1 MDIKMIAVDLDGT
14 LFTNSK
20 EILPETLSALERA
33 SAMGIEIVPATGR
46 PFHGVSEKVTGLEF
60 VNYILT
66 CNGAAIYNRHTGECL
81 YEQPMSWEKGA
92 EILTALKGLNISIDA
107 FINGYSYKERS
118 QINFIDSL
126 ALSQVMKDYIKKTR
140 LYVDDLIE
148 FVSSEKHSV
157 QKITLNFAKNPDGT
171 SLDRDETKARL
182 DKISDIAVVSGGD
195 NNLEITEST
204 INKGISLVN
213 FGKRLGIDRSQIM
226 AFGDSGNDLE
236 MLKAAGFGVAMGNSE
251 KAVLDIADYV
261 TLSNND
267 NGIGDAIEKLILNKQ

>member
-1 MDIKMIAVDLDGT
+1 MR
-14 LFTNSK
+14 LFITGAQANASMNSQCPGK
-20 EILPETLSALERA
+20 R
-33 SAMGIEIVPATGR
+33 
-46 PFHGVSEKVTGLEF
+46 
-60 VNYILT
+60 
-66 CNGAAIYNRHTGECL
+66 
-81 YEQPMSWEKGA
+81 
-92 EILTALKGLNISIDA
+92 ALKGLNISIDA

-267 NGIGDAIEKLILNKQ
+267 NGIGDAIEKLILNKK

>member
-66 CNGAAIYNRHTGECL
+66 CNGAAIYNRRTGECL

>member
-66 CNGAAIYNRHTGECL
+66 CNGAAIYNRRTGECL
-81 YEQPMSWEKGA
+81 YKQPMSWEKGA

>member
-14 LFTNSK
+14 LFTSSK

-66 CNGAAIYNRHTGECL
+66 CNGAAIYNRRTGECL

-92 EILTALKGLNISIDA
+92 EILTALKGLNISTDA

-267 NGIGDAIEKLILNKQ
+267 NGIGDAIEKLILNKR

>member
-14 LFTNSK
+14 LFTSSK

-66 CNGAAIYNRHTGECL
+66 CNGAAIYNRRTGECL

-148 FVSSEKHSV
+148 FVSSEKYSV

-267 NGIGDAIEKLILNKQ
+267 NGIGDAIEKLILNKK

>member
-14 LFTNSK
+14 LFTSSK

-46 PFHGVSEKVTGLEF
+46 PFHGVSEKVTELEF

-66 CNGAAIYNRHTGECL
+66 CNGAAIYNRRTGECL
-81 YEQPMSWEKGA
+81 YEQPMSWEKGD

-267 NGIGDAIEKLILNKQ
+267 NGIGDAIEKLILNKK

>member
-33 SAMGIEIVPATGR
+33 SAIGIEIVPATGR

-66 CNGAAIYNRHTGECL
+66 CNGAAIYNRRTGECL

>member
-14 LFTNSK
+14 LFTSSK
-20 EILPETLSALERA
+20 EIIPETLSALERA
-33 SAMGIEIVPATGR
+33 SAMGIEIIPATGR

-66 CNGAAIYNRHTGECL
+66 CNGAAIYNRRTGECL

>member
-14 LFTNSK
+14 LFTSSK

-66 CNGAAIYNRHTGECL
+66 CNGAAIYNRRTEKCL

>member
-14 LFTNSK
+14 LFTSSK

-66 CNGAAIYNRHTGECL
+66 CNGAAIYNRRTGECL

-267 NGIGDAIEKLILNKQ
+267 NGIGDAIEKLILNKK

>member
-14 LFTNSK
+14 LFTSSK

-66 CNGAAIYNRHTGECL
+66 CNGAAIYNRRTGECL
-81 YEQPMSWEKGA
+81 YEQPMSREKGA

-126 ALSQVMKDYIKKTR
+126 ALSQVMKNHAAEINAEIAANEPCD
-140 LYVDDLIE
+140 
-148 FVSSEKHSV
+148 V
-157 QKITLNFAKNPDGT
+157 Q
-171 SLDRDETKARL
+171 
-182 DKISDIAVVSGGD
+182 
-195 NNLEITEST
+195 LEC
-204 INKGISLVN
+204 
-213 FGKRLGIDRSQIM
+213 
-226 AFGDSGNDLE
+226 
-236 MLKAAGFGVAMGNSE
+236 
-251 KAVLDIADYV
+251 
-261 TLSNND
+261 
-267 NGIGDAIEKLILNKQ
+267 IL

>member
-14 LFTNSK
+14 LFTSSK

-46 PFHGVSEKVTGLEF
+46 PFHGVSEKVTELEF

-66 CNGAAIYNRHTGECL
+66 CNGAAIYNRRTGECL

-148 FVSSEKHSV
+148 FVSSEKYSV

-251 KAVLDIADYV
+251 KAVHDIADYV

-267 NGIGDAIEKLILNKQ
+267 NGIGDAIEKLILNKK

>member
-14 LFTNSK
+14 LFTSSK
-20 EILPETLSALERA
+20 EILPETQSALERA
-33 SAMGIEIVPATGR
+33 AGYGIEIVPATGR
-46 PFHGVSEKVTGLEF
+46 PFHGVSEKVTELEF

-66 CNGAAIYNRHTGECL
+66 CNGAAIYDRRTGECL
-81 YEQPMSWEKGA
+81 YEQPMSPEKGT

-148 FVSSEKHSV
+148 FVSSEKLSV
-157 QKITLNFAKNPDGT
+157 QKITLNFAKSSDGT

-195 NNLEITEST
+195 NNLEITESA

-213 FGKRLGIDRSQIM
+213 FGKRLGIDRSQII

-251 KAVLDIADYV
+251 RTVLDIADYV

-267 NGIGDAIEKLILNKQ
+267 NGIGDAVEKLILNR

>member
-14 LFTNSK
+14 LFTSSK

-66 CNGAAIYNRHTGECL
+66 CNGAAIYNRRTGECL
-81 YEQPMSWEKGA
+81 YEQPMSREKGA
-92 EILTALKGLNISIDA
+92 EILTAPKGLNISIDA

-126 ALSQVMKDYIKKTR
+126 ALSQIMKDYIKKTR

-267 NGIGDAIEKLILNKQ
+267 NGIGDAIENLILNKK

>member
-1 MDIKMIAVDLDGT
+1 MDIKIIAVDLDGT
-14 LFTNSK
+14 LFTSSK

-66 CNGAAIYNRHTGECL
+66 CNGAAIYNRYTGECL

-157 QKITLNFAKNPDGT
+157 QKITLNFAKNPGGT

>member
-1 MDIKMIAVDLDGT
+1 MDIKIIAVDLDGT
-14 LFTNSK
+14 LFTSSK

-66 CNGAAIYNRHTGECL
+66 CNGAAIYNRRTGECL

-148 FVSSEKHSV
+148 FVSSEKYSV

-267 NGIGDAIEKLILNKQ
+267 NGIGDAIEKLILNKK

>member
-14 LFTNSK
+14 IFTNSK

-66 CNGAAIYNRHTGECL
+66 CNGAAIYNRRTGECL

>member
-14 LFTNSK
+14 LFTSSK

-33 SAMGIEIVPATGR
+33 SAMGIEIIPATGR

-66 CNGAAIYNRHTGECL
+66 CNGAAIYNRRTGECL

-213 FGKRLGIDRSQIM
+213 FGKKLGIDRSQIM

>member
-1 MDIKMIAVDLDGT
+1 MDIKMIAVDLDET

-20 EILPETLSALERA
+20 EILPETLSALEHA

-66 CNGAAIYNRHTGECL
+66 CNGAAIYNRRTGECL

-118 QINFIDSL
+118 QINFINSL

-236 MLKAAGFGVAMGNSE
+236 MLKAVGFGVAMGNSE